1 MLNLFLLPLIIPTSK
16 IPVHSTNLNNNNHMI
31 QAQQLKILIYFF
43 PCLFL
48 TSYQTCGFRF
58 IFFLPPDNN
67 WDGTSSTT
75 LPTLYLYT

>member
-43 PCLFL
+43 PAYF
-48 TSYQTCGFRF
+48 
-58 IFFLPPDNN
+58 
-67 WDGTSSTT
+67 
-75 LPTLYLYT
+75 